1 MIGLVVICLIIGL
14 TGIMIDMSDFLASS
28 VAENDKNCG
37 LDGLD
42 VDYDGD
48 TIQNNYK
55 SIRYDT
61 LRYNM
66 FEIARFYV
74 DSFDVWTIY
83 PIIAVFRRVFLAG
96 DEDMWRFGLR

>member
-1 MIGLVVICLIIGL
+1 MTKIVV
-14 TGIMIDMSDFLASS
+14 
-28 VAENDKNCG
+28 

-48 TIQNNYK
+48 TIQNNYR

-61 LRYNM
+61 LHYNM
-66 FEIARFYV
+66 FEIAMFYV